1 MRRISDSVD
10 LAPMLA
16 QAVEFHQAGD
26 LLSAQAIYTKILAE
40 SPQHFDALHL
50 LGVLRHQ
57 QGENEEARAL
67 MTSAIAVNPQSVD
80 ALCNLGIVFQDLGRN
95 AEALEAYDRALAID
109 NRIPAA
115 HNNRGTALRAL
126 DRPAAAIMSF
136 DRAIAIRPDYVEA
149 RFNRAALLAALGRYD
164 EAVTSYEQLIVIEP
178 DNFEAHRGH
187 ARALMAHQEPEA
199 ALMSYARAVSLR
211 PDDIE
216 VRFDRGILLNQLGR
230 FREALGELD
239 RVLASDPDN
248 SAALAQRGVA
258 LAELERYEEAE
269 QCLARAV
276 SLRPG
281 DAAALDNH
289 GVALQGL
296 GRPAEALICH
306 DRALAI
312 APDNAA
318 AVYNRGHAL
327 VALGRH
333 AEALDSYGRALAL
346 APADVRT
353 LLNRGIALNA
363 MGRYDDALTYL
374 DAAIGRAPGN
384 AAAHLQRGAALMATD
399 DFAGALAS
407 YEQTLVLGTPLTEIL
422 DRLALCVAKLCDWA
436 RTAEITRQLEIHI
449 RDGSAI
455 ISPLTLL
462 HYESTPSLQLACARH
477 YARARLGSSSSSRAV
492 SARKHDRLR
501 IAYLSANFNR
511 PALASLV
518 AGLFESHDRITF
530 DIHGISFGPDEDAA
544 ERTRVVRSCDAFHD
558 LHASSDRQIAER
570 LRELEID
577 IAVDLT
583 GHGRG
588 GRPGILAS
596 RPVPIQVNYLG
607 YPGTMGA
614 DFFDYIIADSL
625 VLPPGE
631 GAFYSEKI
639 VRLPG
644 CYQVNDAGMIAE
656 ATPSRADAGLPD
668 SGFVYASFN
677 GGIISEPIFDA
688 WMSVLAEVE
697 GSVLWLSEVGDA
709 TKFNLRQHAQARGID
724 PGRLIFA
731 PRVGHA
737 EHLARLRLADLFL
750 DTLPCG
756 ARAAAGDALWDEVPV
771 VTCRGKTFASR
782 VAVSLLHGL
791 GLDLLVAS
799 HLREYTALARL
810 LAQRPDMLAGIRK
823 RLAEKRLMSPL
834 FDSDRLRRDLEEAYK
849 IMWARYEAGDPP
861 WSFDIDASPKIAV
874 LPPPPPPAP
883 PPANAAAGTNG
894 DRPAESGGS
903 DPAPSPPPAA
913 PAVPGPSE

>member
-1 MRRISDSVD
+1 MRRISESVD

-16 QAVEFHQAGD
+16 QAVEFHQAGN
-26 LLSAQAIYTKILAE
+26 LESAQAIYSRILAE
-40 SPQHFDALHL
+40 VPDHFDALHL

-57 QGENEEARAL
+57 QGHHEDACAL
-67 MTSAIAVNPQSVD
+67 MTTAISVNPQSVD
-80 ALCNLGIVFQDLGRN
+80 ALCNLGIVLQDLGRN
-95 AEALEAYDRALAID
+95 AEALDIYDRALAID
-109 NRIPAA
+109 NRIAEA

-136 DRAIAIRPDYVEA
+136 DRAIAVRPDYAEA
-149 RFNRAALLAALGRYD
+149 RFNRAALLASLGRYD
-164 EAVTSYEQLIVIEP
+164 EAVTSYDQLIAIQPE
-178 DNFEAHRGH
+178 NFEAHRGR
-187 ARALMAHQEPEA
+187 ARVLMANQEPEA
-199 ALMSYARAVSLR
+199 SLMSYARAVSLR
-211 PDDIE
+211 PDHIE

-248 SAALAQRGVA
+248 GAALAQRGVA

-269 QCLARAV
+269 ECLARAV

-281 DAAALDNH
+281 DTAALDSH
-289 GVALQGL
+289 GIALQGL
-296 GRPAEALICH
+296 DRPAEALICH

-318 AVYNRGHAL
+318 ALHNRGHAL
-327 VALGRH
+327 VALGRY
-333 AEALDSYGRALAL
+333 AEALDSYDRALAL
-346 APADVRT
+346 APADPRT

-363 MGRYDDALTYL
+363 MGRHDDALTYL
-374 DAAIGRAPGN
+374 DGAIGRAPDN
-384 AAAHLQRGAALMATD
+384 AAAHLQRGAALMATG

-407 YEQTLVLGTPLTEIL
+407 YEQTLALGTTLTEIL
-422 DRLALCVAKLCDWA
+422 DRLALCVAKLCDWT
-436 RTAEITRQLEIHI
+436 RTAEITRQLELHV

-477 YARARLGSSSSSRAV
+477 YMRAKFGSPSSSRAV
-492 SARKHDRLR
+492 PPRKHDRLHV
-501 IAYLSANFNR
+501 AYLAANFNR
-511 PALASLV
+511 PAVASQI
-518 AGLFESHDRITF
+518 AGLLEGHDRLSF
-530 DIHGISFGPDEDAA
+530 EIHGVSFGSDEDAA
-544 ERTRVVRSCDAFHD
+544 ERTRVVLGCDLFHD
-558 LHASSDRQIAER
+558 LHAMSDRQIAER
-570 LRELEID
+570 LREFEID

-614 DFFDYIIADSL
+614 EFFDYIIADSL

-644 CYQVNDAGMIAE
+644 CHRVNDAGVIAE
-656 ATPSRADAGLPD
+656 ATPSRAEAGLPD

-677 GGIISEPIFDA
+677 GGVISEAVFDA
-688 WMSVLAEVE
+688 WMAVLSEIE

-709 TKFNLRQHAQARGID
+709 TKSNLRGHAEARGVD

-731 PRVGHA
+731 PRVGHS
-737 EHLARLRLADLFL
+737 EHLARLRLADVFL

-756 ARAAAGDALWDEVPV
+756 ARSAASDALWEEVPV

-782 VAVSLLHGL
+782 VAVGMLHSV

-799 HLREYTALARL
+799 HLREYIALARL
-810 LAQRPDMLAGIRK
+810 LAQRPDMLAGLKK
-823 RLAEKRLMSPL
+823 RLAEKRLLSPL
-834 FDSDRLRRDLEEAYK
+834 FDNERLRRDLEEAYK
-849 IMWARYEAGDPP
+849 VMWARYEAGDPP
-861 WSFDIDASPKIAV
+861 WSFDVEASPKAGMA
-874 LPPPPPPAP
+874 PPPAP
-883 PPANAAAGTNG
+883 PRNAATGRG
-894 DRPAESGGS
+894 DRRAQSGGS
-903 DPAPSPPPAA
+903 DGAPSPPPAPPA
-913 PAVPGPSE
+913 PPKPSQ

>member
-1 MRRISDSVD
+1 MRGISESVD

-26 LLSAQAIYTKILAE
+26 LESAQAIYSKVLAE
-40 SPQHFDALHL
+40 CPDHFDALHL

-57 QGENEEARAL
+57 QGNHDDARAL
-67 MTSAIAVNPQSVD
+67 ITSALAVNPHSVD
-80 ALCNLGIVFQDLGRN
+80 ALCNLGIVLQDLGRN
-95 AEALEAYDRALAID
+95 AEALDVYDRAIAVD
-109 NRIPAA
+109 NRIPEA

-136 DRAIAIRPDYVEA
+136 DRAIAISPDYAEA

-164 EAVTSYEQLIVIEP
+164 EAVTSYEQLIEIQP

-187 ARALMAHQEPEA
+187 ARVLMAHQEPEA

-211 PDDIE
+211 PDDVEI
-216 VRFDRGILLNQLGR
+216 RFDRGILLNQLGR
-230 FREALGELD
+230 HREAFGELD
-239 RVLASDPDN
+239 LVLAGDPDN
-248 SAALAQRGVA
+248 SAALAQRGLALVA
-258 LAELERYEEAE
+258 LDRLEEAE
-269 QCLARAV
+269 ECLARAV

-318 AVYNRGHAL
+318 ALYNRGHAL

-333 AEALDSYGRALAL
+333 AEALDSYDHALTL
-346 APADVRT
+346 APADPRT
-353 LLNRGIALNA
+353 LLNRGMALNA

-374 DAAIGRAPGN
+374 DAAIARTPDN
-384 AAAHLQRGAALMATD
+384 AAAHLQRGAALMATR

-422 DRLALCVAKLCDWA
+422 DRLALCVAKLCDWT
-436 RTAEITRQLEIHI
+436 RTAEITRQLELHI

-477 YARARLGSSSSSRAV
+477 YMRAKFGGPSSSRAIPP
-492 SARKHDRLR
+492 RKHDRLR
-501 IAYLSANFNR
+501 IAYLGANFNR

-518 AGLFESHDRITF
+518 AGLLEQHDRITF
-530 DIHGISFGPDEDAA
+530 DIYGISFGPDEDAP
-544 ERTRVVRSCDAFHD
+544 ERTRAVRACDEFHD
-558 LHASSDRQIAER
+558 VHALSDRQIAER
-570 LRELEID
+570 LREVEID

-607 YPGTMGA
+607 YPGTTGA

-644 CYQVNDAGMIAE
+644 CYLASDAGMIAE
-656 ATPSRADAGLPD
+656 ATPSRAAVGLPD
-668 SGFVYASFN
+668 TGFVYASFN
-677 GGIISEPIFDA
+677 GGTISEPIFDA
-688 WMSVLAEVE
+688 WMAVLTEVG
-697 GSVLWLSEVGDA
+697 GSVLWLSEVGDT
-709 TKFNLRQHAQARGID
+709 TKSNLRQHAQARGVD
-724 PGRLIFA
+724 PHRLIFA

-756 ARAAAGDALWDEVPV
+756 TRAAASDALWEEVPV

-782 VAVSLLHGL
+782 VAVSLLHSV

-799 HLREYTALARL
+799 HLREYTSLARL
-810 LAQRPDMLAGIRK
+810 LAQRPDMLAGLKK
-823 RLAEKRLMSPL
+823 RLAEKRLTSPL
-834 FDSDRLRRDLEEAYK
+834 FDGDRLRRNLEEAYK
-849 IMWARYEAGDPP
+849 MMWARYQAGDPP
-861 WSFDIDASPKIAV
+861 WSFEVEATPKVAV
-874 LPPPPPPAP
+874 APPPAP
-883 PPANAAAGTNG
+883 PPSAAART
-894 DRPAESGGS
+894 DRNRPNKSGIS
-903 DPAPSPPPAA
+903 DDAPSLPPAA
-913 PAVPGPSE
+913 PVPPNPSK

>member
-1 MRRISDSVD
+1 MRRISESVD

-16 QAVEFHQAGD
+16 QAVEYHQAGN
-26 LLSAQAIYTKILAE
+26 LESAQAIYSKILAE
-40 SPQHFDALHL
+40 VPDHFDALHL

-57 QGENEEARAL
+57 QGHHEDACAL
-67 MTSAIAVNPQSVD
+67 MTTAIAVNPQSVD
-80 ALCNLGIVFQDLGRN
+80 ALCNLGIVLQDLGRH
-95 AEALEAYDRALAID
+95 AEALAIYDRALSID
-109 NRIPAA
+109 NRIAEA

-136 DRAIAIRPDYVEA
+136 DRAIAVRPDYVEA
-149 RFNRAALLAALGRYD
+149 RFNRAALLASLGRYD
-164 EAVTSYEQLIVIEP
+164 EAVTSYDQLVEIQP
-178 DNFEAHRGH
+178 DNFEAHRGR
-187 ARALMAHQEPEA
+187 ARVLMASQEPEA

-211 PDDIE
+211 PEDVE
-216 VRFDRGILLNQLGR
+216 LRFDRGILLNQLGR
-230 FREALGELD
+230 FPEALGELD
-239 RVLASDPDN
+239 RVLASDPDD
-248 SAALAQRGVA
+248 SAALAQRGFA

-269 QCLARAV
+269 ECLARAV

-281 DAAALDNH
+281 DAAALDSH

-296 GRPAEALICH
+296 GRHAEALICH

-318 AVYNRGHAL
+318 ALYNRGHAL

-333 AEALDSYGRALAL
+333 AEALDSYDRALAL
-346 APADVRT
+346 APADPRT
-353 LLNRGIALNA
+353 LLNRGAALNA
-363 MGRYDDALTYL
+363 MGRHDDALTYL
-374 DAAIGRAPGN
+374 DAAIARAPDN
-384 AAAHLQRGAALMATD
+384 AAAHLQRGAALMAIG
-399 DFAGALAS
+399 DFAGALVS
-407 YEQTLVLGTPLTEIL
+407 YEQTLALGTPLTEIL
-422 DRLALCVAKLCDWA
+422 DRLALCAAKLCDWT

-477 YARARLGSSSSSRAV
+477 YARARFGSPASSRAV
-492 SARKHDRLR
+492 PSRKHDRLHL
-501 IAYLSANFNR
+501 AYLAANFNR
-511 PALASLV
+511 PAVASQV
-518 AGLFESHDRITF
+518 AGLLEGHDRLSF
-530 DIHGISFGPDEDAA
+530 EIHGVSFGPDEDAA
-544 ERTRVVRSCDAFHD
+544 ERTRVVLGCDLFHD
-558 LHASSDRQIAER
+558 LHGMSDRQIAER

-596 RPVPIQVNYLG
+596 RPVPVQVNYLG
-607 YPGTMGA
+607 FPGTMGA
-614 DFFDYIIADSL
+614 EFFDYIIADSL

-644 CYQVNDAGMIAE
+644 CYQVNDAGVIAE
-656 ATPSRADAGLPD
+656 ATPSRAEAGLPD

-677 GGIISEPIFDA
+677 GGISEPVFDA
-688 WMSVLAEVE
+688 WMAVLSEVE
-697 GSVLWLSEVGDA
+697 GSVLWLSEVGDT
-709 TKFNLRQHAQARGID
+709 TKSNLRGHAQARGVD
-724 PGRLIFA
+724 PNRLIFA

-737 EHLARLRLADLFL
+737 EHLARLRLVNLFL

-756 ARAAAGDALWDEVPV
+756 ARAAASDALWEEVPV

-782 VAVSLLHGL
+782 VVVSMLHSV

-810 LAQRPDMLAGIRK
+810 LAQRPDMLAGIKK

-834 FDSDRLRRDLEEAYK
+834 FDSDRLRRDLEEAYNV
-849 IMWARYEAGDPP
+849 MWTRYEAGDPP
-861 WSFDIDASPKIAV
+861 WSFDVEASPKVAV
-874 LPPPPPPAP
+874 APPPPPPQTP
-883 PPANAAAGTNG
+883 AAGTG
-894 DRPAESGGS
+894 DRRAEFGGS
-903 DPAPSPPPAA
+903 GDSPSPPPA
-913 PAVPGPSE
+913 PPDPPIPSD

>member
-1 MRRISDSVD
+1 
-10 LAPMLA
+10 MLA
-16 QAVEFHQAGD
+16 QAVELHQAGN
-26 LLSAQAIYTKILAE
+26 LELAQAIYSKILAE
-40 SPQHFDALHL
+40 NPDHFDALHL
-50 LGVLRHQ
+50 LGVLHHQ
-57 QGENEEARAL
+57 QGDHDEARTL
-67 MTSAIAVNPQSVD
+67 ITSAIAVNPHSVD
-80 ALCNLGIVFQDLGRN
+80 ALCNLGIVLQDLDRN
-95 AEALEAYDRALAID
+95 AEALDIYDRAIAVD
-109 NRIPAA
+109 NRIPEA

-136 DRAIAIRPDYVEA
+136 DRAIAISPDYTEA

-164 EAVTSYEQLIVIEP
+164 EAVTSYEHLIAIQP
-178 DNFEAHRGH
+178 DNFEAHRGY
-187 ARALMAHQEPEA
+187 ARVLVANQEPEA

-211 PDDIE
+211 PDDVEI
-216 VRFDRGILLNQLGR
+216 RFDRGILLNQLGR
-230 FREALGELD
+230 HREALGELD
-239 RVLASDPDN
+239 LVLASDPDN
-248 SAALAQRGVA
+248 GAALAQRGLA
-258 LAELERYEEAE
+258 LAALERFEEAE
-269 QCLARAV
+269 ECLARAV

-281 DAAALDNH
+281 DAAALDSH

-296 GRPAEALICH
+296 GRLAEALICH

-318 AVYNRGHAL
+318 ALTTAVTRWSRSDATPRRWTATTARSHSPPPISA
-327 VALGRH
+327 
-333 AEALDSYGRALAL
+333 
-346 APADVRT
+346 T

-374 DAAIGRAPGN
+374 DAAIARAPDN
-384 AAAHLQRGAALMATD
+384 APAHLQRGAALMATA

-422 DRLALCVAKLCDWA
+422 DRLALCAAKLCDWT
-436 RTAEITRQLEIHI
+436 RTAEITRQLELHI

-477 YARARLGSSSSSRAV
+477 YVRARFDGPSSSRAV
-492 SARKHDRLR
+492 PPRQHDRLR
-501 IAYLSANFNR
+501 IAYLATNFNR

-518 AGLFESHDRITF
+518 AGLLEQHDRITF
-530 DIHGISFGPDEDAA
+530 DIYGISFGPDEDAI
-544 ERTRVVRSCDAFHD
+544 ERTRAVRACDEFHD
-558 LHASSDRQIAER
+558 VHALSDRQIAER

-588 GRPGILAS
+588 GRPGIIAS

-607 YPGTMGA
+607 YPGTTGA

-644 CYQVNDAGMIAE
+644 CYLASDAGMIAE
-656 ATPSRADAGLPD
+656 ATPSRAAVGLPET
-668 SGFVYASFN
+668 GFVYASFN
-677 GGIISEPIFDA
+677 GGTISEPVFDA
-688 WMSVLAEVE
+688 WMAVLTEVE
-697 GSVLWLSEVGDA
+697 GSVLWLSEVGDT
-709 TKFNLRQHAQARGID
+709 TKSNLREHAQARGVD
-724 PGRLIFA
+724 PSRLIFA

-737 EHLARLRLADLFL
+737 EHLARLRLANVFL

-756 ARAAAGDALWDEVPV
+756 TRAAASDALWEEVPV

-782 VAVSLLHGL
+782 VAVSLLHSL
-791 GLDLLVAS
+791 DLDLLVAS
-799 HLREYTALARL
+799 HLTEYTALARL
-810 LAQRPDMLAGIRK
+810 LAQRPDMLTGLKK
-823 RLAEKRLMSPL
+823 RLAEKRLRSPL

-849 IMWARYEAGDPP
+849 TMWARHQAGDPP
-861 WSFDIDASPKIAV
+861 WSFDVEASSKAAV
-874 LPPPPPPAP
+874 APPPAP
-883 PPANAAAGTNG
+883 PPNVAAGTKG
-894 DRPAESGGS
+894 KRSAESGVS
-903 DPAPSPPPAA
+903 DDTSSPPPAA
-913 PAVPGPSE
+913 PVPPGPSK

>member
-1 MRRISDSVD
+1 MRGISESVD
-10 LAPMLA
+10 LAPRLA
-16 QAVEFHQAGD
+16 QAVELHQAGN
-26 LLSAQAIYTKILAE
+26 LESAQAIYAKILAE
-40 SPQHFDALHL
+40 SPEHFDALHL

-57 QGENEEARAL
+57 QGDLDEACAL

-80 ALCNLGIVFQDLGRN
+80 ALCNLGIVLQDLGRN
-95 AEALEAYDRALAID
+95 AAALDIYDRAIAID
-109 NRIPAA
+109 NRIPEA

-136 DRAIAIRPDYVEA
+136 DRALAIRPDYVEA
-149 RFNRAALLAALGRYD
+149 RFNKAALLAALGRYD
-164 EAVTSYEQLIVIEP
+164 EAETSYEQLIAIEP

-187 ARALMAHQEPEA
+187 ARVLMAHQEPEA

-211 PDDIE
+211 PDDVE

-230 FREALGELD
+230 YREALGELD

-258 LAELERYEEAE
+258 LVELERHEEAE
-269 QCLARAV
+269 ECLARAV

-281 DAAALDNH
+281 DAAALDSH

-296 GRPAEALICH
+296 GRLAEALICH

-312 APDNAA
+312 APDGAA
-318 AVYNRGHAL
+318 ALYNRGHAL

-333 AEALDSYGRALAL
+333 AEALDSY
-346 APADVRT
+346 DH
-353 LLNRGIALNA
+353 
-363 MGRYDDALTYL
+363 ALTYL
-374 DAAIGRAPGN
+374 DAAIQRAPDD
-384 AAAHLQRGAALMATD
+384 AAAHLHRGDALMATG

-407 YEQTLVLGTPLTEIL
+407 YEQTLALGTPLAEIL
-422 DRLALCVAKLCDWA
+422 DRLALCAAKLCDWT
-436 RTAEITRQLEIHI
+436 RTADIARQLDAHI
-449 RDGSAI
+449 RDGTAV

-462 HYESTPSLQLACARH
+462 HYESTPGQQLACARQ
-477 YARARLGSSSSSRAV
+477 YARAKFGSAASSRAAP
-492 SARKHDRLR
+492 ARKHDRLR
-501 IAYLSANFNR
+501 IAYLAANFNR

-518 AGLFESHDRITF
+518 AGLLESHDRITF

-544 ERTRVVRSCDAFHD
+544 ERTRVVRACDVFHD

-588 GRPGILAS
+588 GRLGILAS

-614 DFFDYIIADSL
+614 DFFDYIIADSI

-639 VRLPG
+639 ARLPG
-644 CYQVNDAGMIAE
+644 CYQANDAGVIAE
-656 ATPSRADAGLPD
+656 ATPSRAEVGLPE

-677 GGIISEPIFDA
+677 GGIISEPIFGA
-688 WMSVLAEVE
+688 WMAVLAEVE
-697 GSVLWLSEVGDA
+697 GSVLWLSEVGGA
-709 TKFNLRQHAQARGID
+709 TRSNLREHAQARGID

-737 EHLARLRLADLFL
+737 EHLARLRLANLFL

-756 ARAAAGDALWDEVPV
+756 ARAAASDALWEEVPV
-771 VTCRGKTFASR
+771 VTFRGKTFAAR
-782 VAVSLLHGL
+782 VAMSQLHSV

-823 RLAEKRLMSPL
+823 RLTEKRLMSPL

-849 IMWARYEAGDPP
+849 MMWARHEAGDPP
-861 WSFDIDASPKIAV
+861 WSFDVEARAKIAIS
-874 LPPPPPPAP
+874 PPPPPPDAAP
-883 PPANAAAGTNG
+883 GTNT
-894 DRPAESGGS
+894 DRPAETGS
-903 DPAPSPPPAA
+903 SADAPSPPPAT
-913 PAVPGPSE
+913 PDPPE

>member
-1 MRRISDSVD
+1 
-10 LAPMLA
+10 MLA
-16 QAVEFHQAGD
+16 QAVEFHQAGN
-26 LLSAQAIYTKILAE
+26 LESAQAIYSKILADR
-40 SPQHFDALHL
+40 PDYFDALHL

-57 QGENEEARAL
+57 QGHHDEACAL
-67 MTSAIAVNPQSVD
+67 ITSAIAISPHSVD
-80 ALCNLGIVFQDLGRN
+80 ALCNLGIVLQDLGRN
-95 AEALEAYDRALAID
+95 AEALEVYDRAIAID
-109 NRIPAA
+109 NRIPEA

-126 DRPAAAIMSF
+126 NRPAAAIMSF
-136 DRAIAIRPDYVEA
+136 DRAIAISPDYAEA

-164 EAVTSYEQLIVIEP
+164 EAVTSYEQLIAIQP
-178 DNFEAHRGH
+178 DNFEAHRGY
-187 ARALMAHQEPEA
+187 ARVLMAHQEPEA

-216 VRFDRGILLNQLGR
+216 IRFDRGILLNQLGR
-230 FREALGELD
+230 HREALGELD
-239 RVLASDPDN
+239 LVLASDPDN
-248 SAALAQRGVA
+248 SAALAQRGLALVA
-258 LAELERYEEAE
+258 LERYEEAE
-269 QCLARAV
+269 ECLARAV
-276 SLRPG
+276 TLRPG
-281 DAAALDNH
+281 DAAALDSH

-312 APDNAA
+312 APDDAA
-318 AVYNRGHAL
+318 AHYNRGHAL

-333 AEALDSYGRALAL
+333 AEALDSYDRGLAL
-346 APADVRT
+346 APADPRT
-353 LLNRGIALNA
+353 LLNRGTALNA

-374 DAAIGRAPGN
+374 DAAIARASDN
-384 AAAHLQRGAALMATD
+384 APAHLQRGAALMATG

-407 YEQTLVLGTPLTEIL
+407 YEQTLALGTPLAEIL
-422 DRLALCVAKLCDWA
+422 DRLALCVAKLCDWT
-436 RTAEITRQLEIHI
+436 RTAEITRQLEQHI

-462 HYESTPSLQLACARH
+462 HYESSPSLQLACARH
-477 YARARLGSSSSSRAV
+477 YMRAKFGGPSSSRAV
-492 SARKHDRLR
+492 APRRHDRLR
-501 IAYLSANFNR
+501 IAYLAGNFNR

-518 AGLFESHDRITF
+518 AGLLEQHDRITF
-530 DIHGISFGPDEDAA
+530 DIFGISFGTDEDAI
-544 ERTRVVRSCDAFHD
+544 ERKRVVRACDEFHD
-558 LHASSDRQIAER
+558 VHALGDRQIAER

-607 YPGTMGA
+607 YPGTTGA
-614 DFFDYIIADSL
+614 DFFDYIIANSL

-644 CYQVNDAGMIAE
+644 CYLASDAGMIAE
-656 ATPSRADAGLPD
+656 ATPSRAAVGLPET
-668 SGFVYASFN
+668 GFVYASFN
-677 GGIISEPIFDA
+677 GGTISEPVFEA
-688 WMSVLAEVE
+688 WMAVLSEVE

-709 TKFNLRQHAQARGID
+709 TKSNLRQHAQARGVNS
-724 PGRLIFA
+724 GRLIFA

-737 EHLARLRLADLFL
+737 EHLARLRLANLFL

-756 ARAAAGDALWDEVPV
+756 TRAAASDALWEEVPV

-782 VAVSLLHGL
+782 VAVSLLHTL

-810 LAQRPDMLAGIRK
+810 LAQRPDMLAGLKK
-823 RLAEKRLMSPL
+823 RLAEKRVTSPL
-834 FDSDRLRRDLEEAYK
+834 FDSDRLRRKLEEAYTM
-849 IMWARYEAGDPP
+849 MWARYQAGDPP
-861 WSFDIDASPKIAV
+861 WSFDVEANAKVAV
-874 LPPPPPPAP
+874 APPPAP
-883 PPANAAAGTNG
+883 PSRVAPGTRGEKPAGVSG
-894 DRPAESGGS
+894 DTSS
-903 DPAPSPPPAA
+903 PPAA
-913 PAVPGPSE
+913 APTPPGPSK

>member
-1 MRRISDSVD
+1 MRGISESVD

-16 QAVEFHQAGD
+16 QAVEFHQAGN
-26 LLSAQAIYTKILAE
+26 LESAQAIYSKILAE
-40 SPQHFDALHL
+40 SPDHFDALHL

-57 QGENEEARAL
+57 QGNRDEARAL
-67 MTSAIAVNPQSVD
+67 ITSAIAVNPHSVD
-80 ALCNLGIVFQDLGRN
+80 ALCNLGIVLQDLGRN
-95 AEALEAYDRALAID
+95 AEALEVYDRAIGID
-109 NRIPAA
+109 NRIPEA
-115 HNNRGTALRAL
+115 HNNRGTVLRAL

-136 DRAIAIRPDYVEA
+136 DRAIAISPGYAEA
-149 RFNRAALLAALGRYD
+149 RFNRAALLSALGRYD
-164 EAVTSYEQLIVIEP
+164 EAVTSYEQLIAIQP
-178 DNFEAHRGH
+178 DNFEAHRGY
-187 ARALMAHQEPEA
+187 ARVLMAHQEPEA

-211 PDDIE
+211 PDDVEI
-216 VRFDRGILLNQLGR
+216 RFDRGILLNQLGR
-230 FREALGELD
+230 HREALGELD
-239 RVLASDPDN
+239 LALASAPDN
-248 SAALAQRGVA
+248 SAALAQRGLALVA
-258 LAELERYEEAE
+258 LERYEEAE
-269 QCLARAV
+269 ECLARAV
-276 SLRPG
+276 LLRPG
-281 DAAALDNH
+281 DAAALDSH
-289 GVALQGL
+289 GVALRGL
-296 GRPAEALICH
+296 GRAAEALICH

-312 APDNAA
+312 APDDAA
-318 AVYNRGHAL
+318 ALYNRGHAL

-333 AEALDSYGRALAL
+333 AEALDSYDRALAL
-346 APADVRT
+346 APADPRT

-374 DAAIGRAPGN
+374 DAAIARAPDD
-384 AAAHLQRGAALMATD
+384 AAAHLQRGAALQATG

-407 YEQTLVLGTPLTEIL
+407 YEQTLALGTPLTEIL
-422 DRLALCVAKLCDWA
+422 DRLALCVAKLCDWT
-436 RTAEITRQLEIHI
+436 RTAEITRQLELHI

-477 YARARLGSSSSSRAV
+477 YVRARFGSSSSSRAV
-492 SARKHDRLR
+492 PPRAHDRLR
-501 IAYLSANFNR
+501 IAYLAANFNR

-518 AGLFESHDRITF
+518 AGLFEEHDRITF
-530 DIHGISFGPDEDAA
+530 DIYGISFGSDEDAP
-544 ERTRVVRSCDAFHD
+544 ERTRVVRACDEFHD
-558 LHASSDRQIAER
+558 VHALSDRQIAER

-577 IAVDLT
+577 IAIDLT

-596 RPVPIQVNYLG
+596 RPAPIQVNYLG
-607 YPGTMGA
+607 YPGTTGA

-644 CYQVNDAGMIAE
+644 CYQASDAGMIAE
-656 ATPSRADAGLPD
+656 ATPSRAKVGLPD
-668 SGFVYASFN
+668 SGFIYASFG

-688 WMSVLAEVE
+688 WMGVLTEVE
-697 GSVLWLSEVGDA
+697 GSVLWLADVGDA
-709 TKFNLRQHAQARGID
+709 TKSNLRQHAQARGVD

-750 DTLPCG
+750 DTQPCG
-756 ARAAAGDALWDEVPV
+756 ARAAASDALWEEVPV

-782 VAVSLLHGL
+782 VAVSLLHSV

-810 LAQRPDMLAGIRK
+810 LAQRPDMGAGLKK
-823 RLAEKRLMSPL
+823 RLAEKRLTSPL

-849 IMWARYEAGDPP
+849 MMWARYEAGDPP
-861 WSFDIDASPKIAV
+861 WSFDVDASRKVAV
-874 LPPPPPPAP
+874 AATPPPAPPNLAAGTTGDRPARSGDSSTPPPPPPA
-883 PPANAAAGTNG
+883 
-894 DRPAESGGS
+894 RPK
-903 DPAPSPPPAA
+903 
-913 PAVPGPSE
+913 

>member
-1 MRRISDSVD
+1 MRRISESVD

-16 QAVEFHQAGD
+16 QAVEFHQAGN
-26 LLSAQAIYTKILAE
+26 LESAQAIYSKILAAA
-40 SPQHFDALHL
+40 PDHFDALHL

-57 QGENEEARAL
+57 QDHHEDACAL
-67 MTSAIAVNPQSVD
+67 MTTAISVNPRSVD
-80 ALCNLGIVFQDLGRN
+80 ALCNLGIVLQDLGRN
-95 AEALEAYDRALAID
+95 AEALDIYDRVLAID
-109 NRIPAA
+109 NRIAEA

-136 DRAIAIRPDYVEA
+136 DRAIAVRPDYAEA
-149 RFNRAALLAALGRYD
+149 RFNRAALLASLGRYD
-164 EAVTSYEQLIVIEP
+164 EAVTSYDQLIAIQP
-178 DNFEAHRGH
+178 DNFEAHRGR
-187 ARALMAHQEPEA
+187 ARVLMANQEPEA

-211 PDDIE
+211 PDDVE

-239 RVLASDPDN
+239 LVLASDPDN
-248 SAALAQRGVA
+248 SAALAQRGAA

-269 QCLARAV
+269 ECLARAV

-281 DAAALDNH
+281 DAAALDAH
-289 GVALQGL
+289 GIALQGL
-296 GRPAEALICH
+296 DRPAEALICH

-318 AVYNRGHAL
+318 ALYNRGHAL
-327 VALGRH
+327 VALGRP
-333 AEALDSYGRALAL
+333 AEALDSYDRALKL
-346 APADVRT
+346 APADPRT

-374 DAAIGRAPGN
+374 DAAIARAPDN
-384 AAAHLQRGAALMATD
+384 AAAHLQRGAALMATGE
-399 DFAGALAS
+399 FAGALAS
-407 YEQTLVLGTPLTEIL
+407 YEQTLALGTPLTDIL
-422 DRLALCVAKLCDWA
+422 DRLARCVAELCDWT
-436 RTAEITRQLEIHI
+436 RTAEITRQLELHI

-477 YARARLGSSSSSRAV
+477 YVRAKLGGPSSSRAV
-492 SARKHDRLR
+492 PPRKHDRLH
-501 IAYLSANFNR
+501 IAYLCANFNR
-511 PALASLV
+511 PAVASQV
-518 AGLFESHDRITF
+518 AGLLESHDRLSF
-530 DIHGISFGPDEDAA
+530 EIHGVSFGPDEDAA
-544 ERTRVVRSCDAFHD
+544 ERTRVVLGCDLFHD
-558 LHASSDRQIAER
+558 VHALSDRQIAER

-596 RPVPIQVNYLG
+596 RPAPIQVNYLG

-614 DFFDYIIADSL
+614 EFFDYIIADSL

-644 CYQVNDAGMIAE
+644 CYQANDAGVIAE
-656 ATPSRADAGLPD
+656 ATPSRAEAGLPD
-668 SGFVYASFN
+668 KGFVYASFN
-677 GGIISEPIFDA
+677 GGTISEPVFDA
-688 WMSVLAEVE
+688 WMAVLTEVE
-697 GSVLWLSEVGDA
+697 GSVLWLSEVGDT
-709 TKFNLRQHAQARGID
+709 TKSNLRQHAQARGVD

-737 EHLARLRLADLFL
+737 EHLARLRLADVFL

-756 ARAAAGDALWDEVPV
+756 ARAGASDALWEEVPV
-771 VTCRGKTFASR
+771 VTCRGKAFASR
-782 VAVSLLHGL
+782 VAASMLHSV

-810 LAQRPDMLAGIRK
+810 LAQRPDMLAGLKK
-823 RLAEKRLMSPL
+823 RLAEKRLLSPL
-834 FDSDRLRRDLEEAYK
+834 FDSERLRRDLEEAYK
-849 IMWARYEAGDPP
+849 VMWARYEAGDPP
-861 WSFDIDASPKIAV
+861 WSFDVEASPKVDFA
-874 LPPPPPPAP
+874 PPPAP
-883 PPANAAAGTNG
+883 PQKAAAANR
-894 DRPAESGGS
+894 DRRAPSGSS
-903 DPAPSPPPAA
+903 DDAISPAPPAPPN
-913 PAVPGPSE
+913 PSE